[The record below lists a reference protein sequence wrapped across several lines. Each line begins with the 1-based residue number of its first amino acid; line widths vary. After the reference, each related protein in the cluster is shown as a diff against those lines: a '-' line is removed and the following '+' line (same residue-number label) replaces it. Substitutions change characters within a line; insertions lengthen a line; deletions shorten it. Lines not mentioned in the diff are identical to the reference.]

1 MVRVPILAVQ
11 KGKGIIV
18 ELDLELKK
26 PGTGAL
32 FLDARLYADDDIRQ
46 ALNTTFSLLRLKR
59 QDVLIRI
66 TGSRKYCLCGG
77 SLALP
82 MSLGMYACTRGVK
95 FKPRTFA
102 TGGLSPKGE
111 ITPVGSLAEK
121 MKVILG
127 KADLLLV
134 PKGQGL
140 PLAGMKVKEVSSL
153 KEAVKIALV
162 K

>member
-18 ELDLELKK
+18 ELDLEMKQQ
-26 PGTGAL
+26 GTGAL
-32 FLDARLYADDDIRQ
+32 FLDAKLYADDDIRQ
-46 ALNTTFSLLRLKR
+46 ALNTAFSLLRLKR

-82 MSLGMYACTRGVK
+82 MYLGMYACTRGVK

-102 TGGLSPKGE
+102 TGGLDQKGE
-111 ITPVGSLAEK
+111 NHPRWK
-121 MKVILG
+121 PCG
-127 KADLLLV
+127 KNEGTSWARRTCFSFRKARDCRS
-134 PKGQGL
+134 
-140 PLAGMKVKEVSSL
+140 KE
-153 KEAVKIALV
+153 
-162 K
+162 